1 MIKFKI
7 TYFHLLLVLL
17 TFVWPM
23 IWPMIAGHKTGMD
36 VAQFPWIV
44 LIPLS
49 MLLSKEIPDAWK
61 GSMTGNYKYD
71 LMIYI
76 LLFIILMVVNLKL
89 ASLI

>member
-17 TFVWPM
+17 TFV
-23 IWPMIAGHKTGMD
+23 WPMIAGHKTGMD

-49 MLLSKEIPDAWK
+49 MLLSKEIPEAWK